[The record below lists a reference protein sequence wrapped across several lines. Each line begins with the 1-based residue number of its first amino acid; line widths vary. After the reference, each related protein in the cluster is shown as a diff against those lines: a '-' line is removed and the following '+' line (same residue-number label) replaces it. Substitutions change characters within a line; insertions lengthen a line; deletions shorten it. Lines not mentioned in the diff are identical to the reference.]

1 MVHSEGGVA
10 EKEPSFTS
18 ELEHQKQQENKTAI
32 GPQQPA
38 LPKLRRTQKDKGRQ
52 QAGSKLRTWQQTRY
66 MKKMQ
71 LALLDDKRT
80 LEAHASKDLSL
91 KNILITSLMKKWQLS
106 TTRIQTGLPQQL
118 RIGHLRELGLIQS
131 KVNFEIFHGVQ
142 LCVVCD
148 ESCILIGGEKNQQEC
163 FINKLSARFP
173 LTDTTQLD
181 EGTSLTF
188 MGKSL
193 KHTQAKRGIS
203 LSLPRAFYQELLC
216 RYDLADATA
225 LETPMQELD
234 PAASRCS
241 NAILDAL
248 RSQLYRKTVGD
259 LVESS
264 LIRPDVSSALS
275 CLSKSLNPGGNYI
288 RPPPSSNF
296 WPKGIFQGRGVGVCI
311 LRPHAAGIFHGL
323 RAAERRMGALTSH
336 REKARNP
343 NDPA

>member
-1 MVHSEGGVA
+1 M
-10 EKEPSFTS
+10 TW
-18 ELEHQKQQENKTAI
+18 KQI
-32 GPQQPA
+32 
-38 LPKLRRTQKDKGRQ
+38 
-52 QAGSKLRTWQQTRY
+52 RY

-91 KNILITSLMKKWQLS
+91 KIILIMSLMNKWQLS
-106 TTRIQTGLPQQL
+106 KTRIQTALPQHL

-142 LCVVCD
+142 LCVFCHD
-148 ESCILIGGEKNQQEC
+148 SCILIGGAKDQQEC
-163 FINKLSARFP
+163 FINQPSAKIP

-193 KHTQAKRGIS
+193 KYTQAKRGIS

-234 PAASRCS
+234 PA
-241 NAILDAL
+241 
-248 RSQLYRKTVGD
+248 
-259 LVESS
+259 
-264 LIRPDVSSALS
+264 
-275 CLSKSLNPGGNYI
+275 
-288 RPPPSSNF
+288 
-296 WPKGIFQGRGVGVCI
+296 
-311 LRPHAAGIFHGL
+311 
-323 RAAERRMGALTSH
+323 TS
-336 REKARNP
+336 
-343 NDPA
+343 